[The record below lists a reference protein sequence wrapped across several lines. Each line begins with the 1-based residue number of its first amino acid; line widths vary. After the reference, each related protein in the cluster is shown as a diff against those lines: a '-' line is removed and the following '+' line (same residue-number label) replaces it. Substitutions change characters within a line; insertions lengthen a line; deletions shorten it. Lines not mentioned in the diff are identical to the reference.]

1 MSIGLNH
8 QCAERQKA
16 YSLNLNP
23 KHPSPNQQ
31 EKCTLGYLKTS
42 LFYYNFEHLCFIARN
57 SFIFMVVNSDLKSYK
72 KLLTGEFSSK
82 QPLNYLILISMSPKC
97 RRALEYSFSS
107 GFIYSFLILVKTKLK
122 SSNDFSNNQ

>member
-1 MSIGLNH
+1 MSMGLNH
-8 QCAERQKA
+8 QCAERQKSVFPKSQPQTSKSQSTRA
-16 YSLNLNP
+16 SGYS
-23 KHPSPNQQ
+23 
-31 EKCTLGYLKTS
+31 KTS
-42 LFYYNFEHLCFIARN
+42 LFYYNFEHPCFIVRN

-97 RRALEYSFSS
+97 RRAFAYSFSL